1 MTARTLAEI
10 DADAGSA
17 VATVPRL
24 LDADRIAELLQ
35 VTRRHVNHLVH
46 IGEFPAPVLVGGS
59 QRRWL
64 ASDYNAYVAKLREK
78 QAKRRRHA

>member
-1 MTARTLAEI
+1 
-10 DADAGSA
+10 
-17 VATVPRL
+17 
-24 LDADRIAELLQ
+24 LQ

-46 IGEFPAPVLVGGS
+46 IGEFPKPVLVGT